1 MMGKKGVNSILNKI
15 RYSMLNFYLNS
26 NIIVHLYEIYQHYKI
41 ESDQRNIQ
49 KIPVQL
55 MKLWFKLK
63 WFKTRKKLFPKEFIA
78 EKAKLRRK
86 KYKDYKQTK
95 SRKIKS

>member
-41 ESDQRNIQ
+41 ESD
-49 KIPVQL
+49 
-55 MKLWFKLK
+55 
-63 WFKTRKKLFPKEFIA
+63 
-78 EKAKLRRK
+78 
-86 KYKDYKQTK
+86 
-95 SRKIKS
+95 